1 MIVFK
6 NKTDSEIKKLILEK
20 FIYWWKFLTRKIN
33 LKWWVVL
40 IVVGLIGGLGIL
52 NKKNVPARLKLKLNL
67 VRESIITGYYRLTV
81 KPKESLVLDIGFK
94 EIQVLSK
101 KRTEA
106 INQGVLFSSRAD
118 LVPADIRYQA
128 EVIPVKIRL
137 KGDWLDHLQTN
148 KWSLRVE
155 TDEDKPFRGM
165 RRFSL
170 QVPES
175 RNFISEWLFL
185 KILKEEGLISLN
197 YDFLKVDINGESQGI
212 YALEEHI
219 SKELIERNQRREGPV
234 LKFNADRFWQTVSQ
248 FGGKSR
254 FSSRES
260 LVDDYY
266 FKSMVEV
273 FQQTKLEQDPVLAEL
288 LKVAV
293 NKLQG
298 YREGWLSPSQV
309 FDYEAWSKY
318 LVLADLFGADH
329 GFFWENYRFYYN
341 PVTGLF
347 EPIPFDNEPG
357 KIIENLAIHA
367 FDPDMLTKL
376 LEDEIFVKEYIK
388 QMKIYADQN
397 YIGTKISQYG
407 EEIDYYTKLLRQDYP
422 NYTFDPMSF
431 YENADYMRQGML
443 TDQGL
448 RVTVAQGQDKTSR
461 LDVENLLQLP
471 VEVLTVEDKDGNS
484 YLSQVQVLAA
494 TKKYQLP
501 KITRIN
507 LNQVIATDEISLSQ
521 LMVKFRLLGLDEG
534 TAIKTVGISL
544 SNITDLSYISGLLP
558 NEISF
563 IQYDY
568 KTNSYV
574 IPQGNYT
581 LNKLVVIPTGSQ
593 LYVAPG
599 VKIDI
604 QSGGGIVS
612 YSPVIF
618 DGNELNPVMINGN
631 DQGQGLLVIK
641 AKEKSVIN
649 QTKFIGLKPITTYS
663 YQTLGA
669 VNFYESEVNLDGVEF
684 IENQAEDQLNIIRSK
699 FLIKNSSFIGALS
712 DGVDFD
718 FSKGKVIDC
727 RLVEMTNDGVDFSGT
742 QAEIEGLLVDGA
754 GDKGISVGERSQVLL
769 NKVTI
774 KNTKLGVAS
783 KDLSEVTLGKEII
796 FENLEV
802 GLAAY
807 QKKPEY
813 GPAIINQDLI
823 QAINVKTGFMIEEGS
838 VLQQPLKTIKGTK
851 KNLDE
856 KFQ

>member
-288 LKVAV
+288 FKVAV

-521 LMVKFRLLGLDEG
+521 
-534 TAIKTVGISL
+534 
-544 SNITDLSYISGLLP
+544 YC
-558 NEISF
+558 
-563 IQYDY
+563 
-568 KTNSYV
+568 
-574 IPQGNYT
+574 
-581 LNKLVVIPTGSQ
+581 Q
-593 LYVAPG
+593 L
-599 VKIDI
+599 
-604 QSGGGIVS
+604 
-612 YSPVIF
+612 
-618 DGNELNPVMINGN
+618 
-631 DQGQGLLVIK
+631 
-641 AKEKSVIN
+641 
-649 QTKFIGLKPITTYS
+649 
-663 YQTLGA
+663 
-669 VNFYESEVNLDGVEF
+669 
-684 IENQAEDQLNIIRSK
+684 
-699 FLIKNSSFIGALS
+699 
-712 DGVDFD
+712 
-718 FSKGKVIDC
+718 
-727 RLVEMTNDGVDFSGT
+727 
-742 QAEIEGLLVDGA
+742 
-754 GDKGISVGERSQVLL
+754 
-769 NKVTI
+769 
-774 KNTKLGVAS
+774 
-783 KDLSEVTLGKEII
+783 
-796 FENLEV
+796 
-802 GLAAY
+802 
-807 QKKPEY
+807 
-813 GPAIINQDLI
+813 
-823 QAINVKTGFMIEEGS
+823 
-838 VLQQPLKTIKGTK
+838 
-851 KNLDE
+851 
-856 KFQ
+856 